1 MPGGKGSLQGVL
13 LPETEAVTKRVHRQ
27 IFSGSNGQPF
37 SDAKQLRR
45 TDLLQIFSGS
55 DGQPFSNSDIVSD

>member
-27 IFSGSNGQPF
+27 IFSGSNGQTF
-37 SDAKQLRR
+37 SDAKQHRQ
-45 TDLLQIFSGS
+45 TAIFQIFSG
-55 DGQPFSNSDIVSD
+55 FKRNLF